1 MKKFLF
7 VLAAGLTFASCS
19 NNTEAEN
26 TEAVVANYTLD
37 VDNSKLEWTG
47 GKKIADYAH
56 NGEVYFTAGTVE
68 TVDGVIESGSF
79 TVDMNSIKVTD
90 ATPDDK
96 KPALEGH
103 LKNEDFFN
111 TTSFPAAEVTI
122 GAYKD
127 GKVPT
132 TVKLL
137 GSNYTQDVPVKA
149 TVTEDKVVLTGD
161 FNFNFEGIKAGGF
174 SVMEDGEQIK
184 PEISFKLHVEL
195 KK

>member
-7 VLAAGLTFASCS
+7 VMAAGLALGSCS
-19 NNTEAEN
+19 SNTEAEK
-26 TEAVVANYTLD
+26 EAAVVANYTLD
-37 VDNSKLEWTG
+37 VENSKLEWVG
-47 GKKIADYAH
+47 SKKIADYAH
-56 NGEVYFTAGTVE
+56 NGEIYFTAGTVE
-68 TVDGVIESGSF
+68 TIDGVIANGNF

-96 KPALEGH
+96 KPYLEGH

-122 GAYKD
+122 GEYKD
-127 GKVPT
+127 GKLAT

-137 GSNYTQDVPVKA
+137 GVEYKQDVAVNA
-149 TVTEDKVVLTGD
+149 TVTEDKVVLKGD
-161 FNFNFEGIKAGGF
+161 FNFNFDGIKSAGFMVG
-174 SVMEDGEQIK
+174 EDGEQIK
-184 PEISFKLHVEL
+184 PEVAFKLHAEL